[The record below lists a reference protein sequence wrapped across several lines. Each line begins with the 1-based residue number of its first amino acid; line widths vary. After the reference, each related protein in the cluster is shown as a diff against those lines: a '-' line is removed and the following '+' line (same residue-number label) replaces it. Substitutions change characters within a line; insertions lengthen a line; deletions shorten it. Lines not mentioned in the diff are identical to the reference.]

1 MSQELINHS
10 DDLKKLQNEG
20 YEIDVNNGYGI
31 VSHIPYLK
39 ANGEID
45 YGTLV
50 SKIALVG
57 DKANYDG
64 DHVIYFSGEQPCNI
78 DGTEITPIKHCE
90 TNSVF
95 AGINVKRSF
104 SNKPDGNYKDYY
116 EKFVNYAN
124 IISFP
129 AIAKDSSVTA
139 KTFKKIVEEEKS
151 VFQYVDTNSSRAG
164 IDNCNRKMLNKKIAI
179 IGLGGTGAYILD
191 LVSKTNVNE
200 IHLIDGDAF
209 CQHNAFRS
217 PGAASKEIFP
227 KSMSKV
233 SYFKGKY
240 QNMHKNLIEYDMFIK
255 EENVSRL
262 KDMDFVFICIDSGIA
277 RKIITD
283 YLVSEEI
290 PFIDAGMG
298 LQNINDTI
306 NGQIRIT
313 VFDKTNY
320 DRIPVYL
327 DFDEDGDDVYNTNI
341 QIAECNA
348 LNAAIAVI
356 EWKKYF
362 RIYENVNSKCQNV
375 YSIEMGEMVREN

>member
-20 YEIDVNNGYGI
+20 YELDVNNGYGI

-50 SKIALVG
+50 SSIAFEG
-57 DKANYDG
+57 DKAKYNG
-64 DHVIYFSGEQPCNI
+64 DHVIYFSGDQPCNA
-78 DGTEITPIKHCE
+78 DGTEITQIKHSAS
-90 TNSVF
+90 NSIL

-104 SNKPDGNYKDYY
+104 SNKPDENYKDYY
-116 EKFVNYAN
+116 EKFVNYIN
-124 IISFP
+124 IISSR
-129 AIAKDSSVTA
+129 AIDKDNSVTA
-139 KTFKKIVEEEKS
+139 KTFKKVVTEEES
-151 VFQYVDTNSSRAG
+151 VFQYIDTNSSRAG
-164 IDNCNRKMLNKKIAI
+164 IDNCNRKMLDKKIAI

-191 LVSKTNVNE
+191 LVSKTNVKE
-200 IHLIDGDAF
+200 IHLIDGDVF

-227 KSMSKV
+227 RSMSKV
-233 SYFKGKY
+233 NYFKANY
-240 QNMHKNLIEYDMFIK
+240 QNMHKNLIEHNMFIK
-255 EENVSRL
+255 EENVSVL

-277 RKIITD
+277 RKLITD
-283 YLVSEEI
+283 YLVLEEI
-290 PFIDAGMG
+290 PFIDTGIG

-306 NGQIRIT
+306 NGQVRTT
-313 VFDKTNY
+313 VFNKTNY
-320 DRIPVYL
+320 DRIPIYL
-327 DFDEDGDDVYNTNI
+327 DFDEDGNDVYNTNI

-348 LNAAIAVI
+348 LNATIAVI

-362 RIYENVNSKCQNV
+362 KIYENADSQCQNV
-375 YSIEMGEMVREN
+375 YSIEMGEIVHEN

>member
-20 YEIDVNNGYGI
+20 YELDVNNGYGI

-50 SKIALVG
+50 SSIAFEG
-57 DKANYDG
+57 DKAKYNG
-64 DHVIYFSGEQPCNI
+64 DHVIHFSGEQPCNI
-78 DGTEITPIKHCE
+78 DGTEIISIKHC
-90 TNSVF
+90 NSNSIM
-95 AGINVKRSF
+95 AGINVTRSF
-104 SNKPDGNYKDYY
+104 SNKPEGNYKDYY
-116 EKFVNYAN
+116 EKFVNYSN

-129 AIAKDSSVTA
+129 AIAKDDSVTA
-139 KTFKKIVEEEKS
+139 KTFKKVVTEEDS

-164 IDNCNRKMLNKKIAI
+164 IDNCNRKMLDKKIAI

-191 LVSKTNVNE
+191 LVSKTSVKE
-200 IHLIDGDAF
+200 IHLIDGDVF

-233 SYFKGKY
+233 SYFKANY
-240 QNMHKNLIEYDMFIK
+240 QNMHKNLIEHDMFIK
-255 EENVSRL
+255 EENVSVL
-262 KDMDFVFICIDSGIA
+262 KDMDFVFICIDSGIV
-277 RKIITD
+277 RKLITD
-283 YLVSEEI
+283 YLVLEEI
-290 PFIDAGMG
+290 PFIDTGMG

-327 DFDEDGDDVYNTNI
+327 DFGDDVYNTNI
-341 QIAECNA
+341 QIVECKA
-348 LNAAIAVI
+348 LNATIAVI

-362 RIYENVNSKCQNV
+362 GIYESADVQCQNV
-375 YSIEMGEMVREN
+375 YSIEMGEIVHEN

>member
-20 YEIDVNNGYGI
+20 YEIDVNNGYGM

-39 ANGEID
+39 SNGEID

-50 SKIALVG
+50 SKISFIG
-57 DKANYDG
+57 DKANYNG

-78 DGTEITPIKHCE
+78 DGTEILPIKHAE
-90 TNSVF
+90 TNYVF
-95 AGINVKRSF
+95 AGVNVKRSF

-116 EKFVNYAN
+116 EKFINYAN

-139 KTFKKIVEEEKS
+139 KTFRKVVTEENS

-164 IDNCNRKMLNKKIAI
+164 IDNCNRKMLDKKIAI

-191 LVSKTNVNE
+191 LVSKTNVRE
-200 IHLIDGDAF
+200 IHLIDGDTF
-209 CQHNAFRS
+209 CQHNAFRT
-217 PGAASKEIFP
+217 PGATSKEIFP

-233 SYFKGKY
+233 NYLKEIY
-240 QNMHKNLIEYDMFIK
+240 QNIHKNLIEHDMFIK
-255 EENVSRL
+255 EENVSIL

-277 RKIITD
+277 RRIITD
-283 YLVSEEI
+283 YLVSEKI
-290 PFIDAGMG
+290 PFIDTGMG
-298 LQNINDTI
+298 LQDINDTI

-313 VFDKTNY
+313 VFDKNNY

-341 QIAECNA
+341 QIAEFNA
-348 LNAAIAVI
+348 LSGSIAVI

-362 RIYENVNSKCQNV
+362 KIYENANSKCQNV

>member
-45 YGTLV
+45 YGILV

-139 KTFKKIVEEEKS
+139 KTFKKVVTEENS

-179 IGLGGTGAYILD
+179 IGLGGTGTYILD

-200 IHLIDGDAF
+200 IHLIDGDTF

-255 EENVSRL
+255 EENVSTL

-348 LNAAIAVI
+348 LNAAIAVM

>member
-20 YEIDVNNGYGI
+20 YEINVNNGYGI

-39 ANGEID
+39 SNGEID

-50 SKIALVG
+50 SKISLIG
-57 DKANYDG
+57 DKAKYNG

-78 DGTEITPIKHCE
+78 DGTEIAPIKHAE
-90 TNSVF
+90 NNSVF

-139 KTFKKIVEEEKS
+139 KTFKKVVTEENS

-164 IDNCNRKMLNKKIAI
+164 IDNCNRKMLDKKIAI
-179 IGLGGTGAYILD
+179 IGLGGTGTYILD
-191 LVSKTNVNE
+191 LVSKTNVKE
-200 IHLIDGDAF
+200 IHLIDGDTF

-217 PGAASKEIFP
+217 PGAASKEMFP
-227 KSMSKV
+227 RSVSKV
-233 SYFKGKY
+233 NYFKEIY
-240 QNMHKNLIEYDMFIK
+240 QNMHKNLIEHDLFIK
-255 EENVSRL
+255 EENVSIL
-262 KDMDFVFICIDSGIA
+262 KDMDFVFICIDSGVA
-277 RKIITD
+277 RKTITD

-313 VFDKTNY
+313 VFDKNNY

-327 DFDEDGDDVYNTNI
+327 DFEEDGDDVYNTNI

-348 LNAAIAVI
+348 LNGAIAVM

-362 RIYENVNSKCQNV
+362 KIYENANSKCQNV

>member
-20 YEIDVNNGYGI
+20 YEIDVRNGYGI

-39 ANGEID
+39 ASGEIG

-50 SKIALVG
+50 SKITFAG
-57 DKANYDG
+57 DKANYDN
-64 DHVIYFSGEQPCNI
+64 DHVIYFSGDQPCNI
-78 DGTEITPIKHCE
+78 DGTEIEAIKHCE
-90 TNSVF
+90 TNSVL

-104 SNKPDGNYKDYY
+104 SNKPEGNYKDYY

-139 KTFKKIVEEEKS
+139 KTFKKVVIEENS

-164 IDNCNRKMLNKKIAI
+164 IDNCNRKMLDKKIAI

-191 LVSKTNVNE
+191 FISKTNVKE
-200 IHLIDGDAF
+200 IHLIDGDTF

-217 PGAASKEIFP
+217 PGAARKEIFP
-227 KSMSKV
+227 QSISKV
-233 SYFKGKY
+233 NYFKEVY
-240 QNMHKNLIEYDMFIK
+240 QNMYKNLTEHDMFIK
-255 EENVSRL
+255 KENVSLL

-277 RKIITD
+277 RKLITD
-283 YLVSEEI
+283 YLVAEEI
-290 PFIDAGMG
+290 PFIDTGMG
-298 LQNINDTI
+298 LQNINDSI
-306 NGQIRIT
+306 NGQIRTT

-320 DRIPVYL
+320 DRVPTYL

-348 LNAAIAVI
+348 LNATIAVI

-362 RIYENVNSKCQNV
+362 NIYENANNKCQNV
-375 YSIEMGEMVREN
+375 YSIEMGEIVREN

>member
-45 YGTLV
+45 YGILV

-139 KTFKKIVEEEKS
+139 KTFKKVVTEENS

-200 IHLIDGDAF
+200 IHLIDGDTF

-255 EENVSRL
+255 EENVSTL

-277 RKIITD
+277 RKIITN

-348 LNAAIAVI
+348 LNAAIAVM

-375 YSIEMGEMVREN
+375 YSIEIGEMVREN

>member
-10 DDLKKLQNEG
+10 EDLKKLQNEG

-39 ANGEID
+39 QNGEID

-50 SKIALVG
+50 SSIAFEG
-57 DKANYDG
+57 DKAKYNG
-64 DHVIYFSGEQPCNI
+64 NHVIYFSGEQPYDL
-78 DGTEITPIKHCE
+78 DGKEIVQIKHNE
-90 TNSVF
+90 TNSVL

-129 AIAKDSSVTA
+129 AIAKDNSVTA
-139 KTFKKIVEEEKS
+139 KTFKKVITEENS

-164 IDNCNRKMLNKKIAI
+164 IDNCNNKILNKKIAI
-179 IGLGGTGAYILD
+179 IGLGGTGSYILD
-191 LVSKTNVNE
+191 LVSKTTLKE
-200 IHLIDGDAF
+200 IHIIDGDIF

-227 KSMSKV
+227 KTISKV
-233 SYFKGKY
+233 NYFKEMY
-240 QNMHKNLIEYDMFIK
+240 INVHKNIIEHDSFIR
-255 EENVSRL
+255 EENVATL
-262 KDMDFVFICIDSGIA
+262 KDMDFVFICIDSGTA
-277 RKIITD
+277 RKTITD

-290 PFIDAGMG
+290 PFIDTGMG
-298 LQNINDTI
+298 LQNKNDTI

-313 VFDKTNY
+313 IFDKSNY
-320 DRIPVYL
+320 NRIPVYL
-327 DFDEDGDDVYNTNI
+327 DFEEDGDDVYNTNI

-362 RIYENVNSKCQNV
+362 KIYENANSKCQKV
-375 YSIEMGEMVREN
+375 YLLEMGEIISEN

>member
-104 SNKPDGNYKDYY
+104 SNKPEGNYKDYY

-139 KTFKKIVEEEKS
+139 KTFKKIAEEEKS